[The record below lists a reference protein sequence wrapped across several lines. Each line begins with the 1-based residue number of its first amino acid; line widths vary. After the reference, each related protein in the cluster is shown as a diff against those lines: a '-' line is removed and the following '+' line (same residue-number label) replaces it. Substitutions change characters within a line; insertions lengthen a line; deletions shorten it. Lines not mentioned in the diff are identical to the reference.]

1 MSRRPPLPTAELLL
15 ENISTLYTM
24 DYNLAENALGS
35 ITGGVVAIAEGKI
48 LWAGHA
54 SSLSEHVKIGKN
66 TERIDAARRIVTP
79 GLIDCHTHLVFA
91 GSREGEFERK
101 IRGATY
107 QEIAASGGGIVSTMK
122 ATREADFDTLLDL
135 GLSRLKFMLEH
146 GVTTCEIKSG
156 YGLSV
161 QDELKQ
167 LEVIETLNQS
177 QPVSLVPTCLGAHVV
192 PPEFKQDRAGYVR
205 LLVEELLPTV
215 AQRGLAECVDV
226 FCDTGAFTLEETREI
241 LTAAKGLGFKL
252 KVHAEQL
259 THTGA
264 AALGAELGALS
275 VEHLEHIRDDELEAL
290 RRAGTVAVLLPG
302 AAMFLGLEFPDARRF
317 IQAQVK
323 VAVATDFNPGSSPS
337 PNLPLMGTLAAT
349 RMRLPLPEVLRG
361 MTINASAAVGRSDR
375 IGRLTPGLDA
385 DLAVFDALDYR
396 TLFYHFGMNHCMMVI
411 KQGEVVYP

>member
-1 MSRRPPLPTAELLL
+1 MSRRPALPTAELLL
-15 ENISTLYTM
+15 ENISNLYTM
-24 DYNLAENALGS
+24 DYHLAENALGC
-35 ITGGVVAIAEGKI
+35 ITGGVVAIADGKI

-54 SSLSEHVKIGKN
+54 STLAEHVKVSAK
-66 TERIDAARRIVTP
+66 TERIDVAGRMVTP

-101 IRGATY
+101 VRGATY

-156 YGLSV
+156 YGLNLET
-161 QDELKQ
+161 ELKQ

-177 QPVSLVPTCLGAHVV
+177 QPVSLVPTCLAAHVV
-192 PPEFKQDRAGYVR
+192 PPEYKQDRAGYLR
-205 LLVEELLPTV
+205 LLTEELLPTV
-215 AQRGLAECVDV
+215 AARKLAECVDV

-241 LTAAKGLGFKL
+241 LTVARGLGFKL

-259 THTGA
+259 SHTGA
-264 AALGAELGALS
+264 AGLGASLGAIS
-275 VEHLEHIRDDELEAL
+275 AEHLEHVSDADLEAM
-290 RRAGTVAVLLPG
+290 RQAGTVAVLLPG
-302 AAMFLGLEFPDARRF
+302 AAMFLGLDFPDARRF
-317 IQAQVK
+317 LQAQVR

-337 PNLPLMGTLAAT
+337 PQLPLMGTLAAT

-361 MTINASAAVGRSDR
+361 MTINAAAAVGRSDR
-375 IGRLTPGLDA
+375 IGRISPGLDA
-385 DLAVFDALDYR
+385 DLAVFDAHDHR
-396 TLFYHFGMNHCMMVI
+396 TLFYHFGMNLCKMVI
-411 KQGEVVYP
+411 KQGEVVFP